1 MSRSSRSQPA
11 ITVEG
16 VSLTENLRDRLG
28 TEVFRKVAG
37 PDGDRQRQR
46 VHGTPGPRWFE
57 ADSPI
62 ARVHGDASMFIGG
75 IRALMLQS
83 LHPAAMQGVAD
94 HSGYR
99 GDMWGRLAKVSLY
112 IAFTTF
118 GTEQHAL
125 QTIRAV
131 KRAHE
136 SVTGTMPDGTPYAA
150 SDPHLL
156 GWVHAAET
164 DSFLAAHDAYSH
176 RPLVGAE
183 RDEYVA
189 QTAHV
194 ARLLGAVD
202 PPTTEAG
209 LRATLAAYEPELR
222 GTPAAREAIRFLVLH
237 PDLPL
242 AARPGYLALVAA
254 AVGLLPARARRR
266 LRLPHVPVASDVVG
280 RALGSV
286 ATSTIRW
293 AMAPGHAEARAL
305 HDATTAPGGR

>member
-1 MSRSSRSQPA
+1 M
-11 ITVEG
+11 
-16 VSLTENLRDRLG
+16 LRDRLG
-28 TEVFRKVAG
+28 AEVFRKVAG
-37 PDGDRQRQR
+37 EDGEQQRRR

-57 ADSPI
+57 PDSPI
-62 ARVHGDASMFIGG
+62 GRVHGDASMFVGG
-75 IRALMLQS
+75 IRAVMLQS

-118 GTEQHAL
+118 GTEQHAT

-131 KRAHE
+131 QRAHE

-156 GWVHAAET
+156 GWVHAAEAE
-164 DSFLAAHDAYSH
+164 SFLVAHDTYGH

-194 ARLLGAVD
+194 ARLLGVLD

-209 LRATLAAYEPELR
+209 LRSTLAAYQPELR

-242 AARPGYLALVAA
+242 AARPGYLAVVAGA
-254 AVGLLPARARRR
+254 MGLLPPHAKRE
-266 LRLPHVPVASDVVG
+266 LRLPSLHVADRTVG
-280 RALGSV
+280 RALGSL
-286 ATSTIRW
+286 ATSTLRW
-293 AMAPGHAEARAL
+293 AMSPGHAEAYAL
-305 HDATTAPGGR
+305 HEATQAASRESSTA